1 MSFPSHSFISDSITL
16 QYIRSDKDVP
26 LTMDEIDEMIKK
38 TESKSFTRARAK
50 NRKQFGIT
58 SDDLRLV
65 SSTIIDI
72 SIDDKTITNP
82 IGFNGSK
89 IRLTVLNIF
98 IPSNEF
104 NIIRSVVSSLDKKII
119 SLIPEPLILPKLIEV
134 SDYISESIC
143 IIDIGYRHTT
153 ITLMDSNRIIGFEV
167 FTCGTEMIMEF
178 IALSGTNMSYIQIEN
193 ILSSPKLFQNE
204 SYRDG
209 LNEFF

>member
-1 MSFPSHSFISDSITL
+1 
-16 QYIRSDKDVP
+16 
-26 LTMDEIDEMIKK
+26 MDEIDEMIKK